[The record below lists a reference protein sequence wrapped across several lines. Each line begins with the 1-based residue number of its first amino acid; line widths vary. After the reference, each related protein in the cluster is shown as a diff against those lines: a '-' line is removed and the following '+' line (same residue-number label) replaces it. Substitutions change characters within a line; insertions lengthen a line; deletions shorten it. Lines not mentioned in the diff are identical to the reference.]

1 MNDMWFPTEPL
12 REAIEFHIE
21 SHVQVRILRQKNR
34 VTVDPLFLYPFTPFM
49 GTLVTVPLVR
59 RSG

>member
-21 SHVQVRILRQKNR
+21 GHVQVQVLRQRNR
-34 VTVDPLFLYPFTPFM
+34 VTVDLLPLSLYPFTPFM
-49 GTLVTVPLVR
+49 GTLETVP
-59 RSG
+59 